1 MTTFKRTLVAMDLSL
16 MDPKLLEWVGTL
28 DKKLGFQKVYLLHVM
43 PDFSAPQN
51 VDIEFHTLFSADY
64 PADEKVHDRLAED
77 VEKALG
83 KRPGLELSIEVRE
96 GKPYQKVVH
105 LSAAKDIQLLVI
117 GRKKQSEGSG
127 ISARRITR
135 AAKCN
140 VMVVPENSKA
150 QLHHILVP
158 VDFSALSA
166 KALRIALDI
175 ALKNTEIKVTALYVM
190 DLPPS
195 NAFDR
200 PYANAGLQ
208 QLLKNAA
215 REAFEKFL
223 TEFADKTPFTL
234 AEVIV
239 DNTFNNTARHI
250 SNYAQTQDIDM
261 VIMGAQGHS
270 TWENL
275 WFGSVTEKV
284 VETANCPVLVVR

>member
-1 MTTFKRTLVAMDLSL
+1 MTTFKRTLVAMDLSI
-16 MDPKLLEWVGTL
+16 MDPKLLEWVGAL

-250 SNYAQTQDIDM
+250 SNYAQTQDVDM

>member
-1 MTTFKRTLVAMDLSL
+1 
-16 MDPKLLEWVGTL
+16 
-28 DKKLGFQKVYLLHVM
+28 
-43 PDFSAPQN
+43 
-51 VDIEFHTLFSADY
+51 
-64 PADEKVHDRLAED
+64 
-77 VEKALG
+77 
-83 KRPGLELSIEVRE
+83 
-96 GKPYQKVVH
+96 
-105 LSAAKDIQLLVI
+105 
-117 GRKKQSEGSG
+117 
-127 ISARRITR
+127 
-135 AAKCN
+135 
-140 VMVVPENSKA
+140 
-150 QLHHILVP
+150 
-158 VDFSALSA
+158 
-166 KALRIALDI
+166 
-175 ALKNTEIKVTALYVM
+175 LKNTGIKVTALYVM

-223 TEFADKTPFTL
+223 TEFADRTPFTL

-250 SNYAQTQDIDM
+250 SNFAQTQDADM

-270 TWENL
+270 NWENL